1 MHKSVTKCNKTLGK
15 WCKNKHGASKI
26 IDTLETYHPE
36 KKKDVGRHNR
46 SGKRDK
52 NQLECFKCH
61 ELGHYSWDCPEG
73 KNEPRGSNGNEL
85 NSFKEGHINHIEVEE
100 DMEEVFEA
108 PNTTPK

>member
-1 MHKSVTKCNKTLGK
+1 MNGHTSKFNKRDISQVQCYNCKELGHYS
-15 WCKNKHGASKI
+15 WDC
-26 IDTLETYHPE
+26 PE

-46 SGKRDK
+46 SDKRDK

-73 KNEPRGSNGNEL
+73 KNESRGSNGNEI

-100 DMEEVFEA
+100 DVEEVFEA
-108 PNTTPK
+108 PNTTTHK

>member
-1 MHKSVTKCNKTLGK
+1 MNGRTSKFNKRDISQVQCYNCKELGNYS
-15 WCKNKHGASKI
+15 WDC
-26 IDTLETYHPE
+26 PE

-46 SGKRDK
+46 SDKRDK

-73 KNEPRGSNGNEL
+73 NNEPRGSNGNEL

-100 DMEEVFEA
+100 DVEEVFEA
-108 PNTTPK
+108 PNTTTH